1 MTMQCKNKISAG
13 LILLACGVLA
23 GCMGDHDPYA
33 GYAPAERAKIEADDD
48 ARLAAF
54 HQQFTQEKANN
65 AALETVAD
73 EMLAYRMRSGDTSL
87 FEGVR
92 VRGDFDRFDGQMSLV
107 RDAYTHKLALTYHKG
122 TYHSSP
128 ASTYLGPAS
137 GLNQAPAG
145 FNGQYQGDFNMFLQ
159 APSKLDQ
166 ELELTDPAIRTGSYV
181 MIGTFVR
188 HDGVRE
194 PGIYVADFGN
204 GNHALKFTRATPAY
218 LAQMEQRYA
227 DQVASFRE
235 SERRRRQAEA
245 SGGGDGFGA
254 LLALGLGGLI
264 LSSAD
269 IPGADVAQIGAA
281 LFQDVMTDGQ
291 TQALAA
297 IARSGRGA
305 YAPSTLGGAAI
316 ASAGNTPAR
325 GGAERTQQYRVTCPA
340 GHSSTVPIPYKSASC
355 LAAKQE
361 MARVYACNLVGEFE
375 QVARQ
380 CAQGCGSPQCVE

>member
-1 MTMQCKNKISAG
+1 MTMQCKNKISVG

-33 GYAPAERAKIEADDD
+33 GYAPAERAKIEADDN

-194 PGIYVADFGN
+194 PGIYVANFGN

-235 SERRRRQAEA
+235 SERQRRQAEA

-291 TQALAA
+291 TQARRHCAKWSRRIRA
-297 IARSGRGA
+297 QHARCEDSIGCMHGSSEPDLRNWKS
-305 YAPSTLGGAAI
+305 PPVHSR
-316 ASAGNTPAR
+316 S
-325 GGAERTQQYRVTCPA
+325 PA
-340 GHSSTVPIPYKSASC
+340 G
-355 LAAKQE
+355 
-361 MARVYACNLVGEFE
+361 
-375 QVARQ
+375 
-380 CAQGCGSPQCVE
+380 

>member
-1 MTMQCKNKISAG
+1 
-13 LILLACGVLA
+13 
-23 GCMGDHDPYA
+23 
-33 GYAPAERAKIEADDD
+33 
-48 ARLAAF
+48 
-54 HQQFTQEKANN
+54 
-65 AALETVAD
+65 
-73 EMLAYRMRSGDTSL
+73 
-87 FEGVR
+87 
-92 VRGDFDRFDGQMSLV
+92 MSLV

-194 PGIYVADFGN
+194 PGIYVANFGN

-235 SERRRRQAEA
+235 SERQRRQAEA

-291 TQALAA
+291 TQARRHCAKWSRRIRA
-297 IARSGRGA
+297 QHARCEDSIGCMHGSSEPDLRNWKSPTPQFTQGA
-305 YAPSTLGGAAI
+305 RPDEH
-316 ASAGNTPAR
+316 P
-325 GGAERTQQYRVTCPA
+325 
-340 GHSSTVPIPYKSASC
+340 
-355 LAAKQE
+355 
-361 MARVYACNLVGEFE
+361 
-375 QVARQ
+375 
-380 CAQGCGSPQCVE
+380 